1 MRKSRFIE
9 AQMRLI
15 TFDVPTRQQRKTI
28 KSGDISQSLQ
38 ERIEVLTILEPS
50 SYIPA
55 ILKTHPSLPPNL
67 PRHRSALHDAHDL
80 AAEVA
85 VDDRPPWDKRKLM
98 GFLDYGELAA
108 G

>member
-15 TFDVPTRQQRKTI
+15 TFDVPTRQQQKTI

-50 SYIPA
+50 SYTKDSPLSAAQLAKTPIRPA
-55 ILKTHPSLPPNL
+55 Q
-67 PRHRSALHDAHDL
+67 
-80 AAEVA
+80 
-85 VDDRPPWDKRKLM
+85 RP
-98 GFLDYGELAA
+98 
-108 G
+108 